1 MPADIPTLFALHG
14 LGFSRHLFDALA
26 RELEGEFDVVAIDLP
41 GFGDER
47 DNPET
52 SVEQVTAHVV
62 RRIREHSPQRWL
74 IAGHSMGGKV
84 ASLVAERTM
93 SGRSGLF
100 GLAGVVLLAGSPLSP
115 EPMAD
120 EQRRTMLGWVDDGP
134 LDEEQARTFLDQ
146 NLGAALPPA
155 LDELALGDLLRT
167 SPEAW
172 REWLETG
179 SRTDFSRDASAV
191 PALLIAGGEDGDLG
205 EDAQRRTN
213 GRTYPRSRLV
223 TLAGAGHVLPLERPA
238 EVATAIREFWAEE
251 AGTAP
256 IVPADASRAIVSART
271 SSRVRAALAERALA
285 DDPHYAPQVLTAAQ
299 LTTLRAIA
307 DRVVPQDGP
316 AIDLAARVDAQ
327 LAEGVG
333 DGWRN
338 AELPADPVAYG
349 LALDALAGFETLAD
363 QEAALRDLG
372 TGDLGTGDLG
382 TLSAGQLTA
391 WFEDCRVDLVRQWL
405 AHPATMARVG
415 YDGYAT
421 GGDTA
426 LIPGFRVL
434 GADEREP
441 WEPSTRSVR

>member
-1 MPADIPTLFALHG
+1 MSPSAADTPTLFALHG
-14 LGFSRHLFDALA
+14 LGLSRRLFEPLI
-26 RELEGEFDVVAIDLP
+26 RELEDAFDVVAIDLP

-47 DNPET
+47 DSPET
-52 SVEQVTAHVV
+52 SVEQMTALVI
-62 RRIREHSPQRWL
+62 RRIRERSPQRWL
-74 IAGHSMGGKV
+74 IAGHSMGGKI

-115 EPMAD
+115 EPMD
-120 EQRRTMLGWVDDGP
+120 EERRRTMLGWVDDGP

-146 NLGAALPPA
+146 NVGAPLPAALERQT
-155 LDELALGDLLRT
+155 LDDLLRT
-167 SPEAW
+167 SPRAW

-179 SRTDFSRDASAV
+179 SRVDCSGGASAV
-191 PALLIAGGEDGDLG
+191 PALLVAGGADEDLG

-223 TLAGAGHVLPLERPA
+223 TLEGAGHLLPLERSV
-238 EVATAIREFWAEE
+238 EVAAAIREFWAEE

-256 IVPADASRAIVSART
+256 FVPADAARAIASART
-271 SSRVRAALAERALA
+271 SSRVRAVLADRALA
-285 DDPHYAPQVLTAAQ
+285 DDPHYAPQALTAAQ

-307 DRVVPQDGP
+307 AQVVPQDGP

-327 LAEGVG
+327 LAEGRG
-333 DGWRN
+333 DGWRS

-349 LALDALAGFETLAD
+349 LALDALAGFESAAD
-363 QEAALRDLG
+363 QDAALRDLG
-372 TGDLGTGDLG
+372 SRSLGS
-382 TLSAGQLTA
+382 LSAEQLSA

-405 AHPATMARVG
+405 AHPASLARVG

-426 LIPGFRVL
+426 LIPGFRLL

-441 WEPSTRSVR
+441 WEPSTGSHR